1 MTAEQLQAARAE
13 RWRQKQNPAL
23 TLDDAATWVNEMGQC
38 LFLPRRNQFVTPA
51 PSFVEACVGAPSDT
65 PSPVE
70 IENARGLMIRLAD
83 GGTALPLNL
92 FGAHAD
98 QPDFLASR
106 EAFPYIFTLRGGR
119 NWKTPPPKASPLVA
133 EIWKLLE
140 PGASLEATEIQA
152 ALGRELTEAAVLR
165 GLMELWGGL
174 RVMPVYTQDGP
185 TRWEL
190 TQARFSDA
198 MNAANRIAQT
208 TGLSAL
214 VSLYLESV
222 IAATP
227 EEIETFLS
235 PLTARSKVREVVNGL
250 AATRQIAIVP
260 VGTQTMY
267 HVAGSLPEFAEPE
280 PAAELPKAAPRSA
293 VEARPGFREE
303 RRPFERGR
311 GPSRTG
317 ATPKERFAARGGDGG
332 PQRPK
337 PAREDERRP
346 FRKFDGG
353 KRSEGYSPAAGG
365 PRSEGRP
372 KRRPFDDKDRPG
384 GKFPPKKFG
393 AGQERPPK
401 KFGAPQESPA
411 KKFGGKPRF
420 FREERGGTPL
430 GRGRGG
436 GQDQGT
442 GIPQR
447 KGGWKPGGF
456 AKPGKPKPYGTRSG
470 GARPGGS
477 QFRGPR
483 EGGGTPPGRG
493 RGEGQDQ
500 GTGIPQRKGGWKP
513 GGFAKPGK
521 PKPYGT
527 RSGGARPGGSQF
539 RGPREGGGT
548 PPGRGR
554 GEGQDQGTG
563 IPQRKG
569 GWKPGGSTKSG
580 KPKPY
585 GTRSGG
591 ARPGGS
597 QFRGPREGGGSQFGG
612 KPGGGKPAGGKFPGK
627 KFGGPP
633 SRGKSGGGRS
643 GFKSGPKP
651 GGSKP
656 PFRTWKDKKWK
667 NKGKKDDGKNP
678 E

>member
-317 ATPKERFAARGGDGG
+317 ATPKERFAARAGDG

-337 PAREDERRP
+337 PAREGERRP

-365 PRSEGRP
+365 PRGEGRP
-372 KRRPFDDKDRPG
+372 FKRRPFDDKDRPG

-411 KKFGGKPRF
+411 KKFGGKPQF

-436 GQDQGT
+436 
-442 GIPQR
+442 
-447 KGGWKPGGF
+447 
-456 AKPGKPKPYGTRSG
+456 
-470 GARPGGS
+470 
-477 QFRGPR
+477 
-483 EGGGTPPGRG
+483 
-493 RGEGQDQ
+493 GQDQ

-597 QFRGPREGGGSQFGG
+597 QFRSPREGGGSQFGG

-643 GFKSGPKP
+643 AFKSGPKP

-656 PFRTWKDKKWK
+656 PFRNWKDKKWK